1 VSAEPAPALGDDA
14 EGGRKQMK
22 EKGSLE
28 LIRARLAR
36 GERSLSEHDSARI
49 LEQFGVPIGRQILA
63 ADPKSASQMGAR
75 LGFPVALK
83 ASGAALVHK
92 SEMGGVVLGLRSK
105 AEVEAAAER
114 LLTIE
119 GCDAVLVQEMVVGD
133 REFVCGMVRD
143 RQFGPCVMFGVG
155 GTLTEALGD
164 AVFAVA
170 PLSDPDAAEMIQGI
184 RSLKLL
190 GPFRGQAAVD
200 TAAVVRVLVALGEI
214 AVRHPEV
221 AQIDVNPL
229 KIRSDGTPVAV
240 DTLVVLDERRPDE
253 PCAASGEDTG
263 RSAVRVTANDRIG
276 LAPLFEPASVA
287 VVGASGVAGKPG
299 NEVIRNIQANGYAG
313 RLYPVNPKGGEILG
327 LPTYQSLAGLPE
339 TPDLAII
346 IVPAEQCPRV
356 LQECADKGV
365 KHAVILAG
373 GFAEVD
379 EAGAGVQEQLV
390 RIARQNGIQ
399 VVGPNT
405 GGHISTPNCF
415 TSAFFP
421 LGRVRP
427 GRVSYVAQTGNFCTH
442 TMRYILTAEHFGVA
456 RVVGLGNA
464 IDVDESEMLEYL
476 ASDDATE
483 AVVMYLESFKR
494 PRRFLELA
502 REVTR
507 VKPVVL
513 LKSGSS
519 EAGRHAAVAHTA
531 ALAAEDRIV
540 DGMLRQ
546 AGVVRIWDYT
556 HLILAGKGLSM
567 TRLPRGNRISML
579 APSGAMLVVLSD
591 LASRLG
597 LEVPEVGEATLRRLQ
612 ELSPPYI
619 RMRNPVD
626 IWAATLARGV
636 EAGYREG
643 MRAVLDDPSIDAVVP
658 ILLLTE
664 ETGMPST
671 DFIVELAQ
679 EYPDKPILAAFTGDK
694 RRIDQYREDL
704 EARGVATFLEIEQPL
719 EVLAILSKCRG
730 AMGRPR

>member
-1 VSAEPAPALGDDA
+1 
-14 EGGRKQMK
+14 MK
-22 EKGSLE
+22 ERGSLD
-28 LIRARLAR
+28 LVQSSLAR
-36 GERSLSEHDSARI
+36 GQASLSEHDSARI
-49 LEQFGVPIGRQILA
+49 LEEFGVPVGRHALA
-63 ADPKSASQMGAR
+63 SDPESASAVAAG

-83 ASGAALVHK
+83 GSGAGLAHK
-92 SEMGGVVLGLRSK
+92 SDIGAVVLGLRST

-114 LLTIE
+114 LLSIE
-119 GCDAVLVQEMVVGD
+119 GCDALLVQEMVAGD

-143 RQFGPCVMFGVG
+143 HQFGPCVMFGVG

-164 AVFAVA
+164 AVFGVA
-170 PLSDPDAAEMIQGI
+170 PLSDADAAGMVQGI
-184 RSLKLL
+184 RSRKLL

-200 TAAVVRVLVALGEI
+200 TAALVRILVALGEI
-214 AVRHPEV
+214 AMSYPEV

-229 KIRSDGTPVAV
+229 KIRGDGAPVAV
-240 DTLVVLDERRPDE
+240 DALVVLGQDRPGE
-253 PCAASGEDTG
+253 PTPALGDGPGGVAARLSAGSGT
-263 RSAVRVTANDRIG
+263 G

-287 VVGASGVAGKPG
+287 VIGASSVAGKPG
-299 NEVIRNIQANGYAG
+299 NEVIRNIQANGYPG
-313 RLYPVNPKGGEILG
+313 RVYPVNPRGGELLG
-327 LPTYQSLAGLPE
+327 LTVYESLAALPE

-346 IVPAEQCPRV
+346 IVPAEHCPGV
-356 LQECADKGV
+356 LQECADKGI

-379 EAGAGVQEQLV
+379 ETGAGVQAQLV
-390 RIARQNGIQ
+390 RIARENGIQ

-405 GGHISTPNCF
+405 GGHISTPNSF

-483 AVVMYLESFKR
+483 SVVMYLESFKR

-507 VKPVVL
+507 IKPVVL

-531 ALAAEDRIV
+531 ALAAEDRVV

-556 HLILAGKGLSM
+556 HLILAGKALSM

-597 LEVPEVGEATLRRLQ
+597 LELPEVEESTLRRLQ

-643 MRAVLDDPSIDAVVP
+643 MRAMLDDPNIDAVVP

-679 EYPDKPILAAFTGDK
+679 EYPDKPILVAFTGDK
-694 RRIDQYREDL
+694 RRIDEYREDL
-704 EARGVATFLEIEQPL
+704 ETRGVSTFPEIEQPL
-719 EVLAILSKCRG
+719 EVLAILSKCRR
-730 AMGRPR
+730 AMERPL